1 LAQKKHKLSVSFEDD
16 YGILGLLS
24 DEPDY
29 KLCWLMNEHLNT
41 GFSKVEDI
49 AVFNK
54 KAGAD
59 QLHSMFY
66 YSDENAMLTY
76 RLIRNRAQNGYFLT
90 ELKNMDY
97 FLHIQG
103 EVAALDTRNFI
114 ERINSLEAIRMCI
127 PVDLTKIQQKDRF
140 YL

>member
-1 LAQKKHKLSVSFEDD
+1 
-16 YGILGLLS
+16 
-24 DEPDY
+24 
-29 KLCWLMNEHLNT
+29 MNEHLNT